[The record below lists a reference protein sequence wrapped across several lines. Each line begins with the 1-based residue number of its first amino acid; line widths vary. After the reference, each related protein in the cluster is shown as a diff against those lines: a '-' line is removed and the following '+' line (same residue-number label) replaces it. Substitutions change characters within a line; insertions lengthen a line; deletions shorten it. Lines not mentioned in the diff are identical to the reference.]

1 MHDERCMKSAVLS
14 IMCGLTLSCGIKT
27 KDDVAEAEMDDQG
40 DRLEMM
46 ETTLRVLDE
55 NPEYVDELFRL
66 TLQHKP
72 TLDRFLA
79 NMVVAIEDPERAAR
93 VARHLVTS
101 PRGLRR
107 VVIETL
113 DAARWSPG
121 AQYAIVDALE
131 ERAKIAAAFLV
142 DQPAKLVRISQA
154 VVQAAVGDPETKDK
168 LLEIVSE
175 LVD

>member
-1 MHDERCMKSAVLS
+1 MKSAALS
-14 IMCGLTLSCGIKT
+14 ILCGLALGCSLQT
-27 KDDVAEAEMDDQG
+27 KDEVAEAEMDEQDR
-40 DRLEMM
+40 RLEIM

-55 NPEYVDELFRL
+55 NPEYVDELFKL
-66 TLQHKP
+66 TLRHKP

-79 NMVVAIEDPERAAR
+79 NMVVAVEDPERAAR
-93 VARHLVTS
+93 VARHLVTY

-121 AQYAIVDALE
+121 AQHAIVDALE
-131 ERAKIAAAFLV
+131 DRAKTAAEFLV
-142 DQPAKLVRISQA
+142 DQPAKLVKISQA